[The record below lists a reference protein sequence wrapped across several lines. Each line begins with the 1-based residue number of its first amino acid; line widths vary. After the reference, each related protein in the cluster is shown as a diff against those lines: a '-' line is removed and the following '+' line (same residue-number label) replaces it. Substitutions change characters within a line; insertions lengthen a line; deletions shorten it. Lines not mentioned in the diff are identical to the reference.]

1 MLYVDFKRI
10 LVSEYNEKQNPDE
23 SSINTFWL

>member
-10 LVSEYNEKQNPDE
+10 LVPEYNEKQNADE
-23 SSINTFWL
+23 PYINIFWL